1 MEKGER
7 ERMVFVCVY
16 IDNDTDS
23 RTRPKLIWKINFN
36 DYSINT
42 FAFEQNATNHLV
54 IFFNKSRYI
63 TSSSKKVF
71 SNSQQEK
78 MSLIDKAKPFNSLT
92 DLFGRQHSYLRISL
106 TEKCNL
112 RCTYCMPS
120 EGVSLSPKSHLLTTA
135 EISKLARIFVEQGI
149 TKIRL
154 TGGEPTVRKD
164 FMDVIGI

>member
-54 IFFNKSRYI
+54 IFFNKSTKWEIGNLGNYPP
-63 TSSSKKVF
+63 
-71 SNSQQEK
+71 Q
-78 MSLIDKAKPFNSLT
+78 FNQ
-92 DLFGRQHSYLRISL
+92 RQY
-106 TEKCNL
+106 
-112 RCTYCMPS
+112 
-120 EGVSLSPKSHLLTTA
+120 
-135 EISKLARIFVEQGI
+135 
-149 TKIRL
+149 
-154 TGGEPTVRKD
+154 
-164 FMDVIGI
+164 